1 MSTSFTKPV
10 RSKPIRVL
18 LIDDHAVVRSGLRM
32 LVESCAG
39 LRVAGEAANRAEA
52 LALAKREQPDVILL
66 DLDMN
71 NDNGLNFLPQLL
83 TAAGRARV
91 LILTGVRDPEA
102 YSRAIRLGASGLLLK
117 EKTTEVLIKA
127 IEKVYAGEVW
137 FDRSMIGSVLTEMSR
152 ETHGGGGATKSDPE
166 AAKIATLTE
175 REREVSALIGEGL
188 KNKQIA
194 SRLFISETTVRHHLT
209 SVFDKLGVSD
219 RLELI
224 IYAYQHGLAVQPRQ
238 SRETKTD

>member
-1 MSTSFTKPV
+1 MPMPQT
-10 RSKPIRVL
+10 KPIRVL
-18 LIDDHAVVRSGLRM
+18 LVDDHAVVRSGLRM
-32 LVESCAG
+32 LVESRSG
-39 LRVAGEAANRAEA
+39 LKVAGEAANRAEA
-52 LALAKREQPDVILL
+52 LAIAKQEQPDIILL

-83 TAAGRARV
+83 AAAGRARV
-91 LILTGVRDPEA
+91 LILTGVRDPDA
-102 YSRAIRLGASGLLLK
+102 YSQAIRLGASGLLLK
-117 EKTTEVLIKA
+117 EKAADVLLKA
-127 IEKVYAGEVW
+127 IEKVHAGEIW
-137 FDRSMIGSVLTEMSR
+137 FDRSTIGNVLTEMSR
-152 ETHGGGGATKSDPE
+152 AGGNRSRGDGLTEMSRDPE

-224 IYAYQHGLAVQPRQ
+224 IYTYKHGLAKPPL
-238 SRETKTD
+238 

>member
-1 MSTSFTKPV
+1 MSTSCT
-10 RSKPIRVL
+10 KPIRVL

-32 LVESCAG
+32 LVESQAG
-39 LRVAGEAANRAEA
+39 LKVAGEAANRAEA
-52 LALAKREQPDVILL
+52 LAIARREQPDVILL

-71 NDNGLNFLPQLL
+71 SDNGLDFLPELL
-83 TAAGRARV
+83 TTADRARV

-102 YSRAIRLGASGLLLK
+102 YTQAIRLGASGLLLK
-117 EKTTEVLIKA
+117 EKAADVLIKA
-127 IEKVYAGEVW
+127 IEKVHAGEVW
-137 FDRSMIGSVLTEMSR
+137 FDRSMIGSVLTELSRATAMMGGEMSR
-152 ETHGGGGATKSDPE
+152 ASVRSDPE
-166 AAKIATLTE
+166 AVKIASLTE

-209 SVFDKLGVSD
+209 SIFDKLGVSD

-224 IYAYQHGLAVQPRQ
+224 IYAYQHGLAKPPR
-238 SRETKTD
+238 

>member
-1 MSTSFTKPV
+1 MPMPMPQT
-10 RSKPIRVL
+10 KPIRVL

-32 LVESCAG
+32 LVESRSG
-39 LRVAGEAANRAEA
+39 LKVAGEAANRAEA
-52 LALAKREQPDVILL
+52 LAIAKQEQPDVILL
-66 DLDMN
+66 DLDMQ

-91 LILTGVRDPEA
+91 LILTGVRDPDA
-102 YSRAIRLGASGLLLK
+102 YSQAIRLGASGLLLK
-117 EKTTEVLIKA
+117 EKAADVLLKA
-127 IEKVYAGEVW
+127 IEKVHAGEIW
-137 FDRSMIGSVLTEMSR
+137 FDRSTIGNVLTEMSR
-152 ETHGGGGATKSDPE
+152 AGGNRSRGGGLTDMSRDPE
-166 AAKIATLTE
+166 GAKIASLTE

-224 IYAYQHGLAVQPRQ
+224 IYTYKHGLAKPPL
-238 SRETKTD
+238 

>member
-1 MSTSFTKPV
+1 MPQTQT
-10 RSKPIRVL
+10 IRVL

-32 LVESCAG
+32 LVESRPG
-39 LRVAGEAANRAEA
+39 FEVAGEAANRAEA
-52 LALAKREQPDVILL
+52 LAIAEREQPDVILL

-83 TAAGRARV
+83 AVAKRARV
-91 LILTGVRDPEA
+91 LILTGMRAPDA
-102 YSRAIRLGASGLLLK
+102 YSQAMRLGASGLLLK
-117 EKTTEVLIKA
+117 EKAIDVLIKA
-127 IEKVYAGEVW
+127 IEKVHAGEVW
-137 FDRSMIGSVLTEMSR
+137 FDRSTIGNVLTEISRAGGIRSIGAMTEMSR
-152 ETHGGGGATKSDPE
+152 DPR
-166 AAKIATLTE
+166 AAEIATLTE

-188 KNKQIA
+188 KNRQIA

-224 IYAYQHGLAVQPRQ
+224 IYTYRHGLAKPPC
-238 SRETKTD
+238 

>member
-1 MSTSFTKPV
+1 MAMRQT
-10 RSKPIRVL
+10 KPIRVL
-18 LIDDHAVVRSGLRM
+18 LVDDHAVVRSGLRM
-32 LVESCAG
+32 LVESRSG
-39 LRVAGEAANRAEA
+39 LKVAGEAANRAEA
-52 LALAKREQPDVILL
+52 LAVAKREQPDVILL

-83 TAAGRARV
+83 ATAERARV
-91 LILTGVRDPEA
+91 LILTGVRDPDA
-102 YSRAIRLGASGLLLK
+102 YSQAIRLGASGLLLK
-117 EKTTEVLIKA
+117 EKAADVLIKA
-127 IEKVYAGEVW
+127 IEKVHAGEVW
-137 FDRSMIGSVLTEMSR
+137 FDRSMIGNVLTEMSR
-152 ETHGGGGATKSDPE
+152 ADGTRSMSSRLTEMSRDPE

-209 SVFDKLGVSD
+209 SIFDKLGVSD

-224 IYAYQHGLAVQPRQ
+224 IYTFQHGLAKPPC
-238 SRETKTD
+238 

>member
-1 MSTSFTKPV
+1 M
-10 RSKPIRVL
+10 
-18 LIDDHAVVRSGLRM
+18 LIESSSGLK
-32 LVESCAG
+32 
-39 LRVAGEAANRAEA
+39 VAGEASNRIEA
-52 LALAKREQPDVILL
+52 LAIAKREQPDVILL
-66 DLDMN
+66 DLDMH
-71 NDNGLNFLPQLL
+71 NDNGLSFLPQLL
-83 TAAGRARV
+83 AAAGRSRV
-91 LILTGVRDPEA
+91 LILTGVRDPAA
-102 YSRAIRLGASGLLLK
+102 YSKAIRLGASGLLLK

-127 IEKVYAGEVW
+127 IEKVNAGEVW
-137 FDRSMIGSVLTEMSR
+137 FDRSMIGSVLSEMSR
-152 ETHGGGGATKSDPE
+152 ETQRGGPAAKMDPE

-224 IYAYQHGLAVQPRQ
+224 IYAYQHGLAAPPHEQARNVQ
-238 SRETKTD
+238 

>member
-1 MSTSFTKPV
+1 MHMPQA
-10 RSKPIRVL
+10 KPIRVL

-32 LVESCAG
+32 LVESRSG
-39 LRVAGEAANRAEA
+39 LKVAGEAANRAEA
-52 LALAKREQPDVILL
+52 LAIAKQEQPDVILL

-83 TAAGRARV
+83 AAAGRARV
-91 LILTGVRDPEA
+91 LILTGVRDPDA
-102 YSRAIRLGASGLLLK
+102 YNQAIRLGASGLLLK
-117 EKTTEVLIKA
+117 EKAPDVLLKA
-127 IEKVYAGEVW
+127 IEKVHAGEIW
-137 FDRSMIGSVLTEMSR
+137 FDRSTIGSVLTEMSR
-152 ETHGGGGATKSDPE
+152 SGGNRSRGGQKEMTDDPE
-166 AAKIATLTE
+166 EAKIATLTE

-224 IYAYQHGLAVQPRQ
+224 IYTYKHGLAKPPI
-238 SRETKTD
+238 